1 MFLQLGHECVEA
13 HVQGESY
20 QLSGLEGWLSLTRE
34 QHRQVG
40 DTNVGTESY
49 ETEVDE
55 LVTEEYGLRGR
66 LPLDTL
72 VGRPMMLTWH
82 TGRLTGSETIVNKKE
97 WAGPRRK
104 SSPYPIARRGV

>member
-1 MFLQLGHECVEA
+1 VEA
-13 HVQGESY
+13 HVQRESY

-104 SSPYPIARRGV
+104 SSP